1 MRSAGGAFRWEA
13 CPLERRPSPSRPRAE
28 YSVDGNLLCQSGP
41 LHTFPKCSISTVERL
56 LRQQFLPVV
65 EVGRKVLVR
74 RSAVESWLAAQ
85 EIPDKMSGQARCGPA
100 LPHDLR
106 EPGLGQEA
114 LIRHHN
120 RCL

>member
-13 CPLERRPSPSRPRAE
+13 CLLERRSRTSRPRAE
-28 YSVDGNLLCQSGP
+28 YSVDGNVSCENGLLR
-41 LHTFPKCSISTVERL
+41 TFLKYSMSTVERM
-56 LRQQFLPVV
+56 LRQQALPVV
-65 EVGRKVLVR
+65 EVGHKVLVR

-106 EPGLGQEA
+106 KPGLGQEA